1 MYSTPP
7 STVAAPGGGPNP
19 TPHPPS
25 NNINIATVNVDGIK
39 TKLNALKAF
48 IASDQ
53 IKILSITETH
63 TQNTIHVPNFSS
75 YSRPSRF
82 NNFYRGV
89 ALLIDS
95 NINSIKHDLPPH
107 LSDLEAVAA
116 DAQLNNKTITIISY
130 YNPPSESISP
140 ELFQY
145 VSSLRYCIILGDF
158 NARHTD
164 FGDRSTN
171 ANGRKFSEFI
181 SDLSIYRL
189 ENRSATFISHKNV
202 DAQSIVDHIVITE
215 SLTAHVDSESFIG
228 TTVTSDHEPLV
239 AKLFFEGPPPPPEF
253 IQIFKYKNA
262 DWDKYRREI
271 TRTLTR
277 TTPANTPDEIDEQ
290 INTFTNTIHS
300 ARDTVFKPTTIPK
313 NRTPLPA
320 RIVKLIKEKRKVY
333 REFIQSRDPLLKTLF
348 NKLNAQI
355 RRDINIYREETW
367 IKTCESLDYRDGK
380 KFWNKFKG
388 ITGQKR
394 KTNHFLATDAHI
406 YYTPQE
412 RANCFAELLDGIH
425 QVPNDPNFN
434 ATFFDQIANNVHA
447 FKNIPL
453 IDPLPHPLHDEHLTD
468 NITTDEVKIIISHLK
483 NTKAPGPDQIRPI
496 LLKNLPDSAFQALTD
511 IFNNCMNNLYFPT
524 AWKTA
529 HTVMIPK
536 PGKCPND
543 PKSYRPI
550 SLLSITGKIFE
561 RILTNRLQLTLES
574 NNLLPPEQ
582 FGFRA
587 QRSTHNPLAELQTDI
602 TRHANLGECTVGVFL
617 DIERAF
623 DKVWHDGLVQKLLNL
638 RLNLKFTK
646 LISSFLTNRS
656 CRIKVN
662 KILSNTVHLKAGVP
676 QGSVLSPL
684 LYIVYCRDFP
694 FSDIQR
700 TKTRMFADDTA
711 IWCSQRS
718 CEKATS
724 IVQKELHC
732 IEKWT
737 NHWRVKINPT
747 KSQSILFT
755 FPKAQKQR
763 TLFTQS
769 RLVINRDVIPKN
781 NTVQYLGI
789 TVSSTCTLHAD
800 LKATLKKARNRA
812 NLLYKIRGR
821 LRGCAPE
828 TLLYTYNSFIRP
840 VIEYRALL
848 YSTLPKRAA
857 FKIYSF
863 ERHTLRDM
871 FRLHRQHPSNT
882 LYDATK
888 TTPISERLTLL
899 QARYIERTLNGN
911 NTIAKQ
917 TLHTSH
923 KLPTKN
929 GLLNRVP
936 KKPKVKTKHLPTAIL
951 SSKYP
956 DLPPELQLLV
966 DETPLSMR

>member
-19 TPHPPS
+19 TPHPFS

-39 TKLNALKAF
+39 TKFNALKAF

-63 TQNTIHVPNFSS
+63 TQNPIHVPNFSS

-130 YNPPSESISP
+130 YNPPSEPISP

-253 IQIFKYKNA
+253 IQMFKYKNA

-355 RRDINIYREETW
+355 RRDINTYREETW

-380 KFWNKFKG
+380 KFWNKFKA

-394 KTNHFLATDAHI
+394 KTNHYLATDAHI

-468 NITTDEVKIIISHLK
+468 NITTDEVKTIISHLK

-496 LLKNLPDSAFQALTD
+496 LLKNLPDSALQALTD
-511 IFNNCMNNLYFPT
+511 IFNNCMNNLYFLT

-662 KILSNTVHLKAGVP
+662 K
-676 QGSVLSPL
+676 
-684 LYIVYCRDFP
+684 
-694 FSDIQR
+694 
-700 TKTRMFADDTA
+700 
-711 IWCSQRS
+711 
-718 CEKATS
+718 
-724 IVQKELHC
+724 
-732 IEKWT
+732 
-737 NHWRVKINPT
+737 
-747 KSQSILFT
+747 SQSILFT

-769 RLVINRDVIPKN
+769 RLIINRDVIPKN

-863 ERHTLRDM
+863 ERHILRDM

-888 TTPISERLTLL
+888 TTPISERLTLH
-899 QARYIERTLNGN
+899 QARYVERTLNGN

-936 KKPKVKTKHLPTAIL
+936 KKPKIKTKHLPTAIL

>member
-19 TPHPPS
+19 TPHPFS

-39 TKLNALKAF
+39 TKFNALKAF

-63 TQNTIHVPNFSS
+63 TQNPIHVPNFSS

-130 YNPPSESISP
+130 YNPPSEPISP

-253 IQIFKYKNA
+253 IQMFKYKNA

-355 RRDINIYREETW
+355 RRDINTYREETW

-380 KFWNKFKG
+380 KFWNKFKA

-394 KTNHFLATDAHI
+394 KTNHYLATDAHI

-468 NITTDEVKIIISHLK
+468 NITTDEVKTIISHLK

-496 LLKNLPDSAFQALTD
+496 LLKNLPDSALQALTD
-511 IFNNCMNNLYFPT
+511 IFNNCMNNLYFLT

-574 NNLLPPEQ
+574 NNLLPP
-582 FGFRA
+582 
-587 QRSTHNPLAELQTDI
+587 
-602 TRHANLGECTVGVFL
+602 GEV
-617 DIERAF
+617 
-623 DKVWHDGLVQKLLNL
+623 
-638 RLNLKFTK
+638 
-646 LISSFLTNRS
+646 
-656 CRIKVN
+656 
-662 KILSNTVHLKAGVP
+662 VP

-718 CEKATS
+718 SEKATS
-724 IVQKELHC
+724 IVQKELHR

-769 RLVINRDVIPKN
+769 RLIINRDVIPKN

-863 ERHTLRDM
+863 ERHILRDM

-888 TTPISERLTLL
+888 TTPISERLTLH
-899 QARYIERTLNGN
+899 QARYVERTLNGN

-936 KKPKVKTKHLPTAIL
+936 KKPKIKTKHLPTAIL

>member
-1 MYSTPP
+1 
-7 STVAAPGGGPNP
+7 
-19 TPHPPS
+19 
-25 NNINIATVNVDGIK
+25 
-39 TKLNALKAF
+39 
-48 IASDQ
+48 
-53 IKILSITETH
+53 
-63 TQNTIHVPNFSS
+63 
-75 YSRPSRF
+75 
-82 NNFYRGV
+82 
-89 ALLIDS
+89 
-95 NINSIKHDLPPH
+95 
-107 LSDLEAVAA
+107 
-116 DAQLNNKTITIISY
+116 
-130 YNPPSESISP
+130 
-140 ELFQY
+140 
-145 VSSLRYCIILGDF
+145 
-158 NARHTD
+158 
-164 FGDRSTN
+164 
-171 ANGRKFSEFI
+171 
-181 SDLSIYRL
+181 
-189 ENRSATFISHKNV
+189 
-202 DAQSIVDHIVITE
+202 
-215 SLTAHVDSESFIG
+215 
-228 TTVTSDHEPLV
+228 
-239 AKLFFEGPPPPPEF
+239 
-253 IQIFKYKNA
+253 
-262 DWDKYRREI
+262 
-271 TRTLTR
+271 
-277 TTPANTPDEIDEQ
+277 
-290 INTFTNTIHS
+290 
-300 ARDTVFKPTTIPK
+300 
-313 NRTPLPA
+313 
-320 RIVKLIKEKRKVY
+320 
-333 REFIQSRDPLLKTLF
+333 
-348 NKLNAQI
+348 
-355 RRDINIYREETW
+355 
-367 IKTCESLDYRDGK
+367 
-380 KFWNKFKG
+380 
-388 ITGQKR
+388 
-394 KTNHFLATDAHI
+394 
-406 YYTPQE
+406 
-412 RANCFAELLDGIH
+412 
-425 QVPNDPNFN
+425 
-434 ATFFDQIANNVHA
+434 
-447 FKNIPL
+447 
-453 IDPLPHPLHDEHLTD
+453 
-468 NITTDEVKIIISHLK
+468 
-483 NTKAPGPDQIRPI
+483 
-496 LLKNLPDSAFQALTD
+496 
-511 IFNNCMNNLYFPT
+511 MNNLYFPT

-863 ERHTLRDM
+863 ERHILRDM

-882 LYDATK
+882 LYDVTK

>member
-1 MYSTPP
+1 
-7 STVAAPGGGPNP
+7 
-19 TPHPPS
+19 
-25 NNINIATVNVDGIK
+25 VNVDGIK
-39 TKLNALKAF
+39 TKFNALKAF

-53 IKILSITETH
+53 IKILSITETY
-63 TQNTIHVPNFSS
+63 TQNPIHVPNFSS

-130 YNPPSESISP
+130 YNPPSEPISP

-164 FGDRSTN
+164 FSDRRTN

-202 DAQSIVDHIVITE
+202 DAQSIVDHIVIT
-215 SLTAHVDSESFIG
+215 AHVDSESFIG

-239 AKLFFEGPPPPPEF
+239 AKLFFEFPPPPPGIHPNF
-253 IQIFKYKNA
+253 PMQK
-262 DWDKYRREI
+262 RRLGQVS
-271 TRTLTR
+271 TRNNEDTHTR

-333 REFIQSRDPLLKTLF
+333 REFIQTRDPLLKTLF

-355 RRDINIYREETW
+355 RRDINTYREETW
-367 IKTCESLDYRDGK
+367 IKTRESLDYRDDK
-380 KFWNKFKG
+380 KFWNKFKV

-394 KTNHFLATDAHI
+394 KTNHYLATDAHI
-406 YYTPQE
+406 YYTPEE

-425 QVPNDPNFN
+425 QVPNDSNFN

-468 NITTDEVKIIISHLK
+468 NITTDEVKTIISLLK
-483 NTKAPGPDQIRPI
+483 NTKAPGPDQIRSI
-496 LLKNLPDSAFQALTD
+496 HLKNLPDSAFQALTD

-587 QRSTHNPLAELQTDI
+587 QRSTHNPLAELQTDS

-662 KILSNTVHLKAGVP
+662 KTLSNTVYLKAGVP
-676 QGSVLSPL
+676 QGSVISPL

-694 FSDIQR
+694 ISDIQR

-718 CEKATS
+718 SEKATS
-724 IVQKELHC
+724 IVQKELHR

-769 RLVINRDVIPKN
+769 RLIINRDVIPKN

-828 TLLYTYNSFIRP
+828 TLLHTYNSFIRP
-840 VIEYRALL
+840 VFEYRALL

-857 FKIYSF
+857 FKMYSF
-863 ERHTLRDM
+863 ERHILRDM

-882 LYDATK
+882 LYSYDVTK
-888 TTPISERLTLL
+888 TTPISERLTLH
-899 QARYIERTLNGN
+899 QARYVERTLNGN

-929 GLLNRVP
+929 GFLNRVP
-936 KKPKVKTKHLPTAIL
+936 KKPKVKIKHLPTAIL

-966 DETPLSMR
+966 DETPLSIR